1 MGISWD
7 FYGDFMGFK
16 GDIVGISQAINVG
29 CLARFYG
36 DYGA

>member
-1 MGISWD
+1 
-7 FYGDFMGFK
+7 MGFK